1 MIFNLSSKGWHIINI
16 MHFTYLEKDTSTF
29 NFNNVGDYQCSNL
42 STTTEG
48 ESCTRKSRE
57 RTIGITPAISSHN
70 QEQLSVCKVLYQ

>member
-1 MIFNLSSKGWHIINI
+1 

-29 NFNNVGDYQCSNL
+29 NFNSALRIGDYQCSNL

-48 ESCTRKSRE
+48 ESCTRKSGE